1 MEAAENCVCVR
12 GIWVVCE
19 VPVWVIMRGGGCTVG
34 VVARTLSR
42 REPEDEED
50 GIGEGVC
57 DEDRVDGKTTA
68 VMTGAAAVVEISS

>member
-1 MEAAENCVCVR
+1 
-12 GIWVVCE
+12 
-19 VPVWVIMRGGGCTVG
+19 MRGGGCNVE

-42 REPEDEED
+42 REPEDEEE

-68 VMTGAAAVVEISS
+68 VMTGRAAVVEISS